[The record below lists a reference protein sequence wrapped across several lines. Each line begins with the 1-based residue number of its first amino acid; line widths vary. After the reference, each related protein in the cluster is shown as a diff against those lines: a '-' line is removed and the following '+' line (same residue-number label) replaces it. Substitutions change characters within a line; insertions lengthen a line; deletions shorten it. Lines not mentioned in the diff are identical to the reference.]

1 MIPNR
6 YEPGQRREPLPY
18 VNPKPRVQPKP
29 APQPQYQRQQY
40 RQPRSSGRFAGG
52 FGRLLY
58 FLFGAG
64 AFTTI
69 WFALIKE
76 LGTIT
81 DIPEL
86 DIFLWV
92 LGVLI
97 FFWGDI
103 LTDNNRRWAEK
114 YCGLWGRKGGK

>member
-1 MIPNR
+1 M
-6 YEPGQRREPLPY
+6 PY
-18 VNPKPRVQPKP
+18 VNPQPRVQPKP
-29 APQPQYQRQQY
+29 MIKPVPQPQKQQY
-40 RQPRSSGRFAGG
+40 RPRTSGRFAKI
-52 FGRLLY
+52 FGRWLN

-64 AFTTI
+64 VFSII

-81 DIPEL
+81 GIPEF